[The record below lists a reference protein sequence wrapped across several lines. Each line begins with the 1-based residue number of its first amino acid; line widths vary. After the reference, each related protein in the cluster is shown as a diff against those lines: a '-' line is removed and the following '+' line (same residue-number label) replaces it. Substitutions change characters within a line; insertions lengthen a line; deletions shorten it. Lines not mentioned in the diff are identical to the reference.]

1 MITKYIKE
9 IRVALPQ
16 FVTSFRATV
25 HAVPLR
31 FIDPKPAK
39 FLLLYLSNLVCSLS
53 TSLLALLLSLLNY
66 ELVSLQS
73 VQRIISS
80 ASCCSS
86 FNTFYWQPSPSS
98 INVLVRHGRQKPS
111 RSGSFTCLHTL

>member
-1 MITKYIKE
+1 M
-9 IRVALPQ
+9 
-16 FVTSFRATV
+16 TSFRATV
-25 HAVPLR
+25 DAVPLR

-39 FLLLYLSNLVCSLS
+39 FLLHFLPNLVCSLS
-53 TSLLALLLSLLNY
+53 SAHVALLPSLLNY

-86 FNTFYWQPSPSS
+86 FITFYWQPSLSS
-98 INVLVRHGRQKPS
+98 INVLVRQAEAKSEWQFYVFAYFMR
-111 RSGSFTCLHTL
+111 LVEL